1 MSGTISDN
9 TVFQI
14 AARYTIGPWKFFGG
28 YEHVQYENPNSPLAP
43 GAFVYGGYNL
53 AYANNNN
60 YIDNKNLNI
69 FWVGVKYAVTPT
81 LDIMASYYGQRFGFF
96 TAGTAPSATGF
107 ANVPGGPTT
116 GTAAQQAAC
125 AANSAAA
132 ANCAGGQDMVSVAM
146 DWRFARHVDMYA
158 GVAWNQKF
166 GGAASGF
173 MLSTNNGTLSGTAVN
188 NHVSNFDPGIGLR
201 YQF

>member
-1 MSGTISDN
+1 
-9 TVFQI
+9 
-14 AARYTIGPWKFFGG
+14 
-28 YEHVQYENPNSPLAP
+28 
-43 GAFVYGGYNL
+43 
-53 AYANNNN
+53 
-60 YIDNKNLNI
+60 
-69 FWVGVKYAVTPT
+69 VKYAVTPA
-81 LDIMASYYGQRFGFF
+81 LDIMASYYGQRYGFF
-96 TAGTAPSATGF
+96 TAGTGPSATGF
-107 ANVPGGPTT
+107 TNVPGGPTS

-132 ANCAGGQDMVSVAM
+132 ANCAGGQDMVSLAM